1 MQTAK
6 TLIRLGECPGWSESS
21 LGAQPLCWFCLEA
34 AHINLHFFPQSS
46 YDMELQAL
54 QEMIQ
59 EKVVM
64 LLNDPDNSVKRTLL
78 DNGITRLCVFFGRQK
93 G

>member
-1 MQTAK
+1 MQWLSADDKVTTSK
-6 TLIRLGECPGWSESS
+6 ERVKGSCRLNKCKY
-21 LGAQPLCWFCLEA
+21 F
-34 AHINLHFFPQSS
+34 HPQSS

-93 G
+93 GEETKKNLEL